1 MASCV
6 SIAPEAILALASH
19 VRNDGSSPAFCFGT
33 EKSPLEGGEAV
44 VYAVRFPDG
53 VTWAVRV
60 PVHAAKSLGPASLAA
75 FMETQA
81 TMLTRLAKSGFRW
94 SPKLVSF
101 DCGFDNHISHPYF
114 VLSWFDGLPLQ
125 WTDTYPP
132 EPQVREKI
140 LRQIVDIRL
149 ELAECTKDLRP
160 NASALAFLT
169 RVVDGKIMRALT
181 DEKPVFTPRDCFVHR
196 ALLPHVVHDAL
207 ESEPSVFAISHEDL
221 AAHNIIVDSEY
232 NITGI
237 VGWNF
242 ARVLPLQLAFRLPRF
257 LAIEPDSP
265 NETAPQ
271 TPEDI
276 RAFATQFLQPSKAL
290 LTDRQ
295 YLTAYLAT
303 VIADASQPERAALA
317 ETMKSVLSDPDAD
330 WRYLVVEAC
339 FSKGMHAWLVHRDWL
354 LHGTKGELADSVNIT
369 PDKMARE
376 VDSFLDGEGRDE
388 GLTREALLEAI
399 NSQ

>member
-6 SIAPEAILALASH
+6 SFAPEAILALASH

-101 DCGFDNHISHPYF
+101 DCGFDNHINHPYF

-140 LRQIVDIRL
+140 LLQIVDIRL
-149 ELAECTKDLRP
+149 ELAECTKDLRK
-160 NASALAFLT
+160 SAQRKIPEPVLAQARWPLY
-169 RVVDGKIMRALT
+169 RSQRLRLG
-181 DEKPVFTPRDCFVHR
+181 
-196 ALLPHVVHDAL
+196 LPDRSCRRQDH
-207 ESEPSVFAISHEDL
+207 ESS
-221 AAHNIIVDSEY
+221 
-232 NITGI
+232 
-237 VGWNF
+237 
-242 ARVLPLQLAFRLPRF
+242 
-257 LAIEPDSP
+257 
-265 NETAPQ
+265 
-271 TPEDI
+271 
-276 RAFATQFLQPSKAL
+276 
-290 LTDRQ
+290 DR
-295 YLTAYLAT
+295 
-303 VIADASQPERAALA
+303 
-317 ETMKSVLSDPDAD
+317 
-330 WRYLVVEAC
+330 
-339 FSKGMHAWLVHRDWL
+339 
-354 LHGTKGELADSVNIT
+354 
-369 PDKMARE
+369 
-376 VDSFLDGEGRDE
+376 
-388 GLTREALLEAI
+388 
-399 NSQ
+399 